1 MIPASTNIGIGITTK
16 NRWSDLDATLTRLRQ
31 DGLDQLETV
40 VIDDGSDQPMPADFS
55 ARFPWIKFERFEQ
68 SEGLIARRN
77 VLARRLTTEF
87 YLSLDDDSFPV
98 AGDLAAA
105 AAWLKAHPEASA
117 LAFRIIKADDEVPD
131 VAKAP
136 APVPSNDFIGCGFM
150 LRRDLF
156 ASLGGFEE
164 RLKIYHEEPE
174 YSFRAF
180 QAGYSCYGYPA
191 VVIRHM
197 VSQAARMH
205 SIRTRYFIRNVV
217 LMDLWF
223 YPKPLGYVR
232 ALGHLPLLYRGLPR
246 LRRHPVALLR
256 GWIEGFACYLAWG
269 KIKKPLSRE
278 QLAIWKSRPNGHQ
291 ATGSHFTL

>member
-1 MIPASTNIGIGITTK
+1 MIRACPAIGIGITTK
-16 NRWSDLDATLTRLRQ
+16 NRWTDLEATLSHLR
-31 DGLDQLETV
+31 DEGLDQLETI
-40 VIDDGSDQPMPADFS
+40 VIDDGSDQPMPADFPT
-55 ARFPWIKFERFEQ
+55 RFPWVKFERFEK
-68 SEGLIARRN
+68 SAGLIVRRN

-105 AAWLKAHPEASA
+105 ATWLRDHPDAYG
-117 LAFRIIKADDEVPD
+117 LAFRIIRADDPVPD
-131 VAKAP
+131 VSQAAP
-136 APVPSNDFIGCGFM
+136 PVPSNDFIGCGFM

-156 ASLGGFEE
+156 ESLGGFEE
-164 RLKIYHEEPE
+164 RLLIYHEEPE

-197 VSQAARMH
+197 VSQSARMH

-223 YPKPLGYVR
+223 YPKPLGFVR
-232 ALGHLPLLYRGLPR
+232 AVGHLPLLYKGLPR
-246 LRRHPVALLR
+246 LRQHPIALLR
-256 GWIEGFACYLAWG
+256 GWLEGFACYLAWG
-269 KIKKPLSRE
+269 KLKQPLTRE
-278 QLAIWKSRPNGHQ
+278 QLAIWKSRPNGHK
-291 ATGSHFTL
+291 ATGSQFSL